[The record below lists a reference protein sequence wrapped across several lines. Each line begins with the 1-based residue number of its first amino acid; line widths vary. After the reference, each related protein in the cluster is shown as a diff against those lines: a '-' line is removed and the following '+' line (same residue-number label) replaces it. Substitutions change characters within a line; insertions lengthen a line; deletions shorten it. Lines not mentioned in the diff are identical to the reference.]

1 MHARLRHPAGNPIHP
16 LLLAALISLIGAGA
30 ASPGEKQPSPSV
42 RWDERQPGC
51 TYSQSQDGK
60 YNYALWSGDVGVTVS
75 VDSQELEKVHR
86 RHERFFGVLLNI
98 RYRGQGTLEI
108 DPGKASLEFVKHF
121 KFVQTSLDPDNFS
134 SKIQNDADEVDHEAA
149 REIARHPEQ
158 KDAKEAYVR
167 VFQKDTAELVEFVS
181 KNALRPAELNSAN
194 PQASGWILFNTSS
207 KWIGGWKKQE
217 EFVLRIPLEEK
228 VFEFPF
234 KLPPKEG
241 ELLLRRRE

>member
-1 MHARLRHPAGNPIHP
+1 MRSRFRHSAGNPTP
-16 LLLAALISLIGAGA
+16 WLLVAALLSPISASA
-30 ASPGEKQPSPSV
+30 APPKEKQRSPTV
-42 RWDERQPGC
+42 RWDEQQPGC

-60 YNYALWSGDVGVTVS
+60 YNYGLWSGDIGVTVS

-86 RHERFFGVLLNI
+86 RHERFLGVLVNI

-134 SKIQNDADEVDHEAA
+134 ARIQNDADEVDHQTA
-149 REIARHPEQ
+149 REIAKHPEQ

-167 VFQKDTAELVEFVS
+167 VFQKDAAELVEFVS